1 MTPPAT
7 PRAALWPEALALL
20 CWLGACLAVMG
31 IGVWHDIAWQLWIA
45 RHLNAGVGL
54 YSWIMEVNPPLWFWM
69 AQPIDLL
76 ASQTGLPALRLLLA
90 MVLLLIGLGLVLTAR
105 LCRDYPRRQRAVL
118 YCGML
123 LATVLITIGDFAQR
137 EHLTLIAAIPYALLI
152 ARRAAGQH
160 VSWQLALATA
170 LLATPMF
177 ALKHYFALIPILLEC
192 WLIWR
197 LRRQWRPLRIETITL
212 VLGALAYAAAIL
224 VFTPHYL
231 SDMVPGLRLAY
242 GDLRM
247 SVRVFLLNPMTLLL
261 AASLFYF
268 WHFRRELRPTSQ
280 AMLLVAAAFLI
291 AYILQAKG
299 WTYQFTPIMAA
310 LFLAQLLH
318 LAQRPVLP
326 ALRRAERATAI
337 LVAGLALWSPLALG
351 PYRNEFAPIYDRLLH
366 ETRPGMT
373 AVMLTTKASRMWPMV
388 DDTGLKWPSRY
399 YHFWM
404 MQAAA
409 NRLAAGRP
417 LDGELGNYLAQVRL
431 DTVEDFTCNPPDFL
445 IDDGASVDNVDFD
458 MLAFFRAE
466 PRFEAL
472 MTAYAEDRQLGPFTV
487 YRRTTS
493 LPAPTGPCMTLLTAH

>member
-212 VLGALAYAAAIL
+212 VLGAMAYAAAIL

-268 WHFRRELRPTSQ
+268 WHFRRELQPVAQ

-299 WTYQFTPIMAA
+299 WTYQFTPIMGA

-351 PYRNEFAPIYDRLLH
+351 PYRNEFAPIYDRLLD
-366 ETRPGMT
+366 EARPGMT

-409 NRLAAGRP
+409 NRLAAGQQ

-445 IDDGASVDNVDFD
+445 IDDSAAVDNVDFD

>member
-1 MTPPAT
+1 MNSPTT
-7 PRAALWPEALALL
+7 FRAAWPEALALL
-20 CWLGACLAVMG
+20 CWLGACFAVMG
-31 IGVWHDIAWQLWIA
+31 IGVWHDITWQLWIA

-76 ASQTGLPALRLLLA
+76 ANATGLPALHLLLA
-90 MVLLLIGLGLVLTAR
+90 AILLLIGLSLVLAAR
-105 LCRDYPRRQRAVL
+105 LSRDYPPRLRAVL
-118 YCGML
+118 YCGIL
-123 LATVLITIGDFAQR
+123 LATVFITIGDFAQR

-152 ARRAAGQH
+152 ARRAAGRQ
-160 VSWQLALATA
+160 VPWQLALATA

-192 WLIWR
+192 WLIWH
-197 LRRQWRPLRIETITL
+197 LRCQWRPLRIETITL
-212 VLGALAYAAAIL
+212 ALGALAYAAAIL
-224 VFTPHYL
+224 IFTPEYL
-231 SDMVPGLRLAY
+231 ADMVPGLRLAY

-247 SVRVFLLNPMTLLL
+247 SARVFLLNPMTLLL
-261 AASLFYF
+261 AASVFYF
-268 WHFRRELRPTSQ
+268 WHFRRELRPMAQ

-318 LAQRPVLP
+318 LAQRP
-326 ALRRAERATAI
+326 ALSVMRRAEHATAI

-351 PYRNEFAPIYDRLLH
+351 PYRNEFAPIYDRLLD
-366 ETRPGMT
+366 EASPGMT

-409 NRLAAGRP
+409 NRLATGRP
-417 LDGELGNYLAQVRL
+417 LDGELGDYLNRVRL

-472 MTAYAEDRQLGPFTV
+472 MEAYAVDQRLGPFTV

>member
-1 MTPPAT
+1 MTSPT
-7 PRAALWPEALALL
+7 TFRAAWPERLALL
-20 CWLGACLAVMG
+20 CWLGACLAVIG
-31 IGVWHDIAWQLWIA
+31 IGVWHDITWQLWIA

-54 YSWIMEVNPPLWFWM
+54 YSGIMEVNPPLWFWL

-76 ASQTGLPALRLLLA
+76 ASLTGLPALRLLLA
-90 MVLLLIGLGLVLTAR
+90 AVLLLIGLSLILAAR
-105 LCRDYPRRQRAVL
+105 LSRDYPPRQRAVL

-152 ARRAAGQH
+152 ARRAAGQP

-177 ALKHYFALIPILLEC
+177 ALKHYFALIPILLEI
-192 WLIWR
+192 WLIWH
-197 LRRQWRPLRIETITL
+197 LRRQWRPLRIETIAL

-231 SDMVPGLRLAY
+231 TDMVPGLRLAY

-247 SVRVFLLNPMTLLL
+247 SVRTILLNPMTLLL
-261 AASLFYF
+261 ATSLFYF
-268 WHFRRELRPTSQ
+268 WHFRRELQPVAQ

-291 AYILQAKG
+291 AYILQTKG

-310 LFLAQLLH
+310 LFLTQLLH
-318 LAQRPVLP
+318 LAQRPALP
-326 ALRRAERATAI
+326 VMRPAERATAI
-337 LVAGLALWSPLALG
+337 LVAGLALWAPLALG
-351 PYRNEFAPIYDRLLH
+351 PYRNEFAPIHARLFDQAK
-366 ETRPGMT
+366 PGMT

-388 DDTGLKWPSRY
+388 DDVGLKWPSRY

-404 MQAAA
+404 MQTAA
-409 NRLAAGRP
+409 NRLATGQP

-445 IDDGASVDNVDFD
+445 VDDGASVDIANFD
-458 MLAFFRAE
+458 MLAFFRTE
-466 PRFEAL
+466 PRFAAL
-472 MTAYAEDRQLGPFTV
+472 MESYAVDQQLGPFTV
-487 YRRTTS
+487 YRRTAP
-493 LPAPTGPCMTLLTAH
+493 LPPPTGSCATLLLAH

>member
-1 MTPPAT
+1 MNSPTT
-7 PRAALWPEALALL
+7 FRAAWPEALALL
-20 CWLGACLAVMG
+20 CWLGACFAVMG
-31 IGVWHDIAWQLWIA
+31 IGVWHDITWQLWIA

-76 ASQTGLPALRLLLA
+76 ANATGLPALRLLLA
-90 MVLLLIGLGLVLTAR
+90 AILLLIGLSLVLAAR
-105 LCRDYPRRQRAVL
+105 LSRDYPPRLRAVL

-160 VSWQLALATA
+160 VSWQLVLATA

-212 VLGALAYAAAIL
+212 ALGALAYAAAIL
-224 VFTPHYL
+224 IFTPEYL
-231 SDMVPGLRLAY
+231 ADMVPGLRLAY

-268 WHFRRELRPTSQ
+268 WHFRRELQPVAQ
-280 AMLLVAAAFLI
+280 AMLLIAGAFLI

-318 LAQRPVLP
+318 LAQRP
-326 ALRRAERATAI
+326 ALSVMRRAERATAI
-337 LVAGLALWSPLALG
+337 LMAGLALWSPLALG
-351 PYRNEFAPIYDRLLH
+351 PYRNEFTPIYDRLLD

-409 NRLAAGRP
+409 NRLAAGQQ
-417 LDGELGNYLAQVRL
+417 LDGDLGNYLAQIRL

-466 PRFEAL
+466 PRFAAL
-472 MTAYAEDRQLGPFTV
+472 MEAYAVDQRLGPFTV
-487 YRRTTS
+487 YRRIAS
-493 LPAPTGPCMTLLTAH
+493 LPAPAGPCTTLLTVH

>member
-197 LRRQWRPLRIETITL
+197 LRRQWRPLHIETITL

-268 WHFRRELRPTSQ
+268 WHFRRELQPVAQ

-351 PYRNEFAPIYDRLLH
+351 PYRNEFAPIYDRLLD

-409 NRLAAGRP
+409 NRLAAGQQ
-417 LDGELGNYLAQVRL
+417 LDGALGNYLAQVRL

-445 IDDGASVDNVDFD
+445 IDDGASVDNVDFG

>member
-7 PRAALWPEALALL
+7 PRTALWPEALALL
-20 CWLGACLAVMG
+20 CWLGACLAAIG
-31 IGVWHDIAWQLWIA
+31 IGVWHDITWQLWIA
-45 RHLNAGVGL
+45 RHLNAGMGL

-105 LCRDYPRRQRAVL
+105 LCRDYPPRQRAVL

-197 LRRQWRPLRIETITL
+197 LRRQWGPLRIETITL

-268 WHFRRELRPTSQ
+268 WHFRRELQPVAQ

-299 WTYQFTPIMAA
+299 WTYQFTPIMGA

-318 LAQRPVLP
+318 LAQRPTQP
-326 ALRRAERATAI
+326 ELRLAERATAI

-351 PYRNEFAPIYDRLLH
+351 PYRNEFAPIYDRLLD

-409 NRLAAGRP
+409 NRLAAGQQ
-417 LDGELGNYLAQVRL
+417 LDGELGNYLAQIRL

>member
-1 MTPPAT
+1 MTPPAF
-7 PRAALWPEALALL
+7 PRAAWPEALALL
-20 CWLGACLAVMG
+20 CWLGACFTVIG
-31 IGVWHDIAWQLWIA
+31 IGVWHDVTWQLWIA

-69 AQPIDLL
+69 AQPIDRL
-76 ASQTGLPALRLLLA
+76 ASATGLPALRLLLA
-90 MVLLLIGLGLVLTAR
+90 AILLLIGLSLVLAAR
-105 LCRDYPRRQRAVL
+105 LSTDAPPRLRAVL

-123 LATVLITIGDFAQR
+123 LGTVLITIGDFAQR

-152 ARRAAGQH
+152 ARRAAGQQ
-160 VSWQLALATA
+160 VTWQLALATA

-212 VLGALAYAAAIL
+212 VLGAVAYAAAIL
-224 VFTPHYL
+224 IFTPEYL
-231 SDMVPGLRLAY
+231 TDMVPGLRLAY

-247 SVRVFLLNPMTLLL
+247 STRTILLNPMTLLL

-268 WHFRRELRPTSQ
+268 WHFRRELRPMAQ
-280 AMLLVAAAFLI
+280 AMLLIAASFLI

-310 LFLAQLLH
+310 LLLAQLLH
-318 LAQRPVLP
+318 LAQRPAQP

-351 PYRNEFAPIYDRLLH
+351 PYRNEFAPIYDRLLN
-366 ETRPGMT
+366 EARPGMT
-373 AVMLTTKASRMWPMV
+373 AVMLTSKASRMWPML
-388 DDTGLKWPSRY
+388 DEAGLKWPSRY

-409 NRLAAGRP
+409 NRLATGQP
-417 LDGELGNYLAQVRL
+417 LDGELGDYLTRVRL

-445 IDDGASVDNVDFD
+445 IDDGASVDDADFD
-458 MLAFFRAE
+458 MLDFFRAE

-472 MTAYAEDRQLGPFTV
+472 MAAYAVDRQLGPFTV
-487 YRRTTS
+487 YRRTAP
-493 LPAPTGPCMTLLTAH
+493 LPLPTGACATLLTAH

>member
-90 MVLLLIGLGLVLTAR
+90 MVLLLISLGLVLTTR

-268 WHFRRELRPTSQ
+268 WHFRRELQPVAQ

-337 LVAGLALWSPLALG
+337 LVVGLALWSPLALG

-366 ETRPGMT
+366 EARPGMT

-417 LDGELGNYLAQVRL
+417 LDGDLGNYLAQVRL